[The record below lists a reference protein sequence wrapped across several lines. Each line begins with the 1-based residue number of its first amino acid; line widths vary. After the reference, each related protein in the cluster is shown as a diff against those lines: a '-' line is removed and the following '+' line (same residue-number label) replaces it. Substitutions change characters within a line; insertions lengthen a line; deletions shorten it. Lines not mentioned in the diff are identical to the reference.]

1 MEVQRVVG
9 VRVRSQQL
17 LTTKDQTQ
25 HQSRVGGVEG
35 RLRTQHPRT
44 PLPLASTVS
53 LDSVGSARRLTRLSE
68 ATVKSTMK

>member
-1 MEVQRVVG
+1 MFHHILCHLNITSSDQVD
-9 VRVRSQQL
+9 L
-17 LTTKDQTQ
+17 LETQ

-53 LDSVGSARRLTRLSE
+53 LDLVESARRLTRLSE

>member
-1 MEVQRVVG
+1 MFHHILCHLNLTSSDQVD
-9 VRVRSQQL
+9 L
-17 LTTKDQTQ
+17 LETQ

-53 LDSVGSARRLTRLSE
+53 LDLVESARRLTRLSE